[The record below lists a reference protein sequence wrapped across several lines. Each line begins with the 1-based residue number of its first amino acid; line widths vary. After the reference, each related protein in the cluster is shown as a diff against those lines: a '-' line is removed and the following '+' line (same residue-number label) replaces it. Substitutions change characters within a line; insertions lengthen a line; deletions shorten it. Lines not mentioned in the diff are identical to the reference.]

1 MKTVT
6 KLSILTALVLTFL
19 VSCNPNG
26 AGIFYSISTEVK
38 IKESD
43 LSDKAIYKIVY
54 SGSYL
59 YVLAGRAVY
68 YGDGSIWTKI
78 AAPSGKPYAVSLAVA
93 GSKILAVYEDDS
105 VSPLADSLYF
115 LDGTTWKEDANASD
129 FQGSPGIELITVDH
143 DPNIVFISQMT
154 DTGAYHIY
162 SYDET
167 STLISL
173 TSTDISLPLVGAGM
187 LGSTYYLAASEA
199 SETTGGSAL
208 YSTNGSTT
216 WSDITGSGD
225 SGAFPSSTS
234 IGGIS
239 EDSGTATLYLS
250 TKDGYLYSSTDG
262 TAWTKNTTHLTDTA
276 GNDAQLGDMAE
287 VNFNSVNYLIIA
299 GNTGYYEWDL
309 SSGIPGTPTVTA
321 IDFSTYDLS
330 NEMVFSVFTDDV
342 NLTNKIYL
350 GSAQGLW
357 ESLYSNGAV
366 TLNQK

>member
-54 SGSYL
+54 SGSNL

-115 LDGTTWKEDANASD
+115 LDSTTWKEDANASD

-154 DTGAYHIY
+154 DTGTYHIY
-162 SYDET
+162 SYDG
-167 STLISL
+167 STLTSL
-173 TSTDISLPLVGAGM
+173 TSTSTDISLPLVGAGI

-199 SETTGGSAL
+199 SESTGSSYL
-208 YSTNGSTT
+208 YSTDGTLSN
-216 WSDITGSGD
+216 WSDITSSD
-225 SGAFPSSTS
+225 NFPSSKT

-250 TKDGYLYSSTDG
+250 TKDGYLYSRTDG
-262 TAWTKNTTHLTDTA
+262 TAWTQNTTHLTDTA

-299 GNTGYYEWDL
+299 GNTGYYEWNL
-309 SSGIPGTPTVTA
+309 SSGTPGTPTVTA